1 MRTVQLCLGA
11 LALAISSLSI
21 PAAELKLPRDG
32 WASWEVPAVDKAPAS
47 CCFNHWDPGQRSVVT
62 CQLDTSNL
70 NMYSGGEATTDKLR
84 VYARFAGGK
93 LERLKSLSASC
104 PVKAGSTIHDLG
116 SVEADDSARWLA
128 SHVKQEGTG
137 GKKNAGEHVLA
148 ALALHRGNLAR
159 DELIGFARNDSRIET
174 RKDALFW
181 LSQSRGEEGAE
192 ITSSVMFSDKEPEVR
207 KHGAF
212 ALAQSESSR
221 VAPDLIRLGNSDK
234 VADVRSQAWFWL
246 AQSGAVEAESAI
258 SVAIRKEP
266 DEDVREKA
274 IFALSQL
281 PDERSAKALIA
292 VAEDQS
298 LSREQRK
305 KAVFWLSQSDSNDAV
320 VYLDKV
326 MARAAH

>member
-1 MRTVQLCLGA
+1 MRIANLCLGA
-11 LALAISSLSI
+11 LALAICSLATQ
-21 PAAELKLPRDG
+21 AADLELPREG
-32 WASWEVPAVDKAPAS
+32 WASWEVAAVDKAPAS
-47 CCFNHWDPGQRSVVT
+47 CCFNHWDSRQRSVVA

-70 NMYSGGEATTDKLR
+70 NMYSGGDATTDRVR

-93 LERLKSLSASC
+93 VTRLKSLSAGC
-104 PVKAGSTIHDLG
+104 PVKAASAIRDLG
-116 SVEADDSARWLA
+116 LVDPDDSARWLSA
-128 SHVKQEGTG
+128 QVKQQGTG
-137 GKKNAGEHVLA
+137 DKKSAGQEALA

-159 DELIGFARNDSRIET
+159 DELIRFARHDSRVET

-212 ALAQSESSR
+212 ALAQSESPR

-246 AQSGAVEAESAI
+246 AQSGAAEAESAI
-258 SVAIRKEP
+258 SLAIRKEP
-266 DEDVREKA
+266 DEEVREKA

-281 PDERSAKALIA
+281 PDERSVKALITT
-292 VAEDQS
+292 AEDQT
-298 LSREQRK
+298 LSREQRR
-305 KAVFWLSQSDSNDAV
+305 KAVFWLSQSASGDAV
-320 VYLDKV
+320 AYLDKV
-326 MARAAH
+326 LAHAAR